1 MLKNAVEELE
11 KLKEAGEKNLK
22 LNIKFAKGND
32 FLQIKI
38 ENTIEKN
45 HLFKGI
51 NTPTT
56 KKDKS
61 KMHPRDISSHINAS
75 FSSDIFLPA
84 IILPVMFSIILSIA
98 VMLKN
103 KIIHFQIL
111 SLPLSLIEINSVTI
125 AINKYSMYTF

>member
-45 HLFKGI
+45 QLFKEI

-61 KMHPRDISSHINAS
+61 NHGIGLQSINHA
-75 FSSDIFLPA
+75 LEKEKGKLT
-84 IILPVMFSIILSIA
+84 IINMDNTVCADVIIPI
-98 VMLKN
+98 K
-103 KIIHFQIL
+103 
-111 SLPLSLIEINSVTI
+111 
-125 AINKYSMYTF
+125 

>member
-22 LNIKFAKGND
+22 LNIKFTKGND

-61 KMHPRDISSHINAS
+61 NHGIGLQSINHA
-75 FSSDIFLPA
+75 LEKEKGKLT
-84 IILPVMFSIILSIA
+84 IINMDNTVCADVIIPI
-98 VMLKN
+98 K
-103 KIIHFQIL
+103 
-111 SLPLSLIEINSVTI
+111 
-125 AINKYSMYTF
+125 

>member
-11 KLKEAGEKNLK
+11 KLKEAIEKNLK

-61 KMHPRDISSHINAS
+61 NHGIGLQSINHA
-75 FSSDIFLPA
+75 LEKEKGKLT
-84 IILPVMFSIILSIA
+84 IINMDNTVCADVIIPI
-98 VMLKN
+98 K
-103 KIIHFQIL
+103 
-111 SLPLSLIEINSVTI
+111 
-125 AINKYSMYTF
+125 